1 LTRPLPVTWRPFRSR
16 LIAYTLAGVIV
27 LGMITL
33 AIVVAPPFGL
43 GDRIGLVAFGLAI
56 AAILHMLA
64 RSRVIADEQGLTV
77 VNPLRTHRYDW
88 AEVLRV
94 TMVQGDPWPT
104 LDLAD
109 GTSVGAMGIQ
119 GSEGERARRAITEL
133 QALLR
138 ERGEAPEPS

>member
-1 LTRPLPVTWRPFRSR
+1 MTRRLPVTWRPFRSR
-16 LIAYTLAGVIV
+16 VIAYTLASVIT

-33 AIVVAPPFGL
+33 AIVIAPPFGIA
-43 GDRIGLVAFGLAI
+43 DRLGLVFFGMAI
-56 AAILHMLA
+56 SAILHMLA
-64 RSRVIADEQGLTV
+64 RSRVVADERGLTV

-138 ERGEAPEPS
+138 ERGEAPEPI

>member
-1 LTRPLPVTWRPFRSR
+1 M
-16 LIAYTLAGVIV
+16 

-33 AIVVAPPFGL
+33 ALVIAPPFGIV
-43 GDRIGLVAFGLAI
+43 DRLGLVAFGMLI
-56 AAILHMLA
+56 SAILHTLA
-64 RSRVIADEQGLTV
+64 RSKVVADELGLTV

-119 GSEGERARRAITEL
+119 GSEGERARKAITEL

-138 ERGEAPEPS
+138 ERGEASEPR

>member
-1 LTRPLPVTWRPFRSR
+1 
-16 LIAYTLAGVIV
+16 
-27 LGMITL
+27 MITL
-33 AIVVAPPFGL
+33 AIVIAPPFGIA
-43 GDRIGLVAFGLAI
+43 DRLGLVFFGMAI
-56 AAILHMLA
+56 SAILHMLA
-64 RSRVIADEQGLTV
+64 RSRVVADERGLTV

-138 ERGEAPEPS
+138 ERGEAPEPI

>member
-1 LTRPLPVTWRPFRSR
+1 LTRPLPVTWRPLRSR
-16 LIAYTLAGVIV
+16 LIAYTLASMIV
-27 LGMITL
+27 LGMIVL
-33 AIVVAPPFGL
+33 AIVVAPPFSL
-43 GDRIGLVAFGLAI
+43 GDRLGLVVFGLGI
-56 AAILHMLA
+56 AALLHVLA
-64 RSRVIADEQGLTV
+64 RSRVVADEQGLTV

-88 AEVLRV
+88 AEVLRI